1 MRRFRPLVS
10 AVLAVTTLVTAGA
23 VAPVAGPT
31 VDAAPIGGPITL
43 PGGLVLSGGGL
54 HFGDVA
60 VQNISPASIDP
71 EPVPS
76 PPGAVQVGSTFRP
89 VSGPGPCLLLDGP
102 GTISFGRGQFGGPP
116 LTAAATTTVRT
127 CDSDAPSTAVFAS
140 VHAGPGAA
148 AWEPAVCPVSPTA
161 PCSLAIDEFAYVLGA
176 TALTTTPTEI
186 DIGRVLSH
194 TLRLPPPGSTGA
206 GSTVRV
212 RVDFMGIQ
220 R

>member
-1 MRRFRPLVS
+1 
-10 AVLAVTTLVTAGA
+10 LAVTTLVTAGA

-43 PGGLVLSGGGL
+43 PRGLVLSRGDL
-54 HFGDVA
+54 HLGDVA
-60 VQNISPASIDP
+60 VQYNRPASIDP
-71 EPVPS
+71 ETVPPPPP

-89 VSGPGPCLLLDGP
+89 VNGPGPCLLLDGP

-116 LTAAATTTVRT
+116 LTASATTTVRT
-127 CDSDAPSTAVFAS
+127 CDSDAPSIAVFAS

-206 GSTVRV
+206 GSTVRL
-212 RVDFMGIQ
+212 RVDFVGIEQ
-220 R
+220 

>member
-1 MRRFRPLVS
+1 M
-10 AVLAVTTLVTAGA
+10 LAVTTLVTAAA
-23 VAPVAGPT
+23 VAPAAGPT

-43 PGGLVLSGGGL
+43 PRGLVLSRGDLHLGG
-54 HFGDVA
+54 VA
-60 VQNISPASIDP
+60 VQYHRPASIDAAT
-71 EPVPS
+71 VPS
-76 PPGAVQVGSTFRP
+76 PPPPPGAVQVGSTFRP
-89 VSGPGPCLLLDGP
+89 VSGSGPCLLLDGP

-116 LTAAATTTVRT
+116 LTAAATTTVRM
-127 CDSDAPSTAVFAS
+127 CDNDAPSTAVLAS
-140 VHAGPGAA
+140 VRTGPGAA

-161 PCSLAIDEFAYVLGA
+161 PCPLAIDEFAYVLGA